1 MHSFIIKCVSGIHT
15 FDIGQ
20 NMVGWCRVKLRG
32 GRGVG
37 VYFRHAEILAQPL
50 ASTG

>member
-1 MHSFIIKCVSGIHT
+1 M
-15 FDIGQ
+15 GQ

-32 GRGVG
+32 SRGVG

-50 ASTG
+50 TSNGYDAKY